1 MSDDNEDDDKQYEAS
16 QHKLDEARKK
26 GDFPRS
32 TDLNTA
38 AAYAGILVI
47 GLSIGGL
54 ALANIGTILAGMIG
68 HSDTI
73 STTVF
78 AGGGAPMMGGLLVTI
93 GTAIVPWFA
102 APAVLVIFSI
112 IVQRGF
118 VFAPSKL
125 ELKTSRISPISQ
137 AKNKFGRNGL
147 FEFGKSFAKL
157 VLYSTVLFM
166 FLAGRLPEIMAT
178 ISLTPGQVIVTLLQ
192 ICMSL
197 MSIVLVIA
205 VALGFVDYT
214 WQKAE
219 HLRKNRMSRKEL
231 TDEAKNSDGDPAM
244 KQQRRQKGVAIAMNQ
259 MMSDVPDADVIIVN
273 PTHYA
278 VALKWDRFG
287 GHAPECIAKG
297 VDEVA
302 ARIREIALEA
312 GIPIHSDPP
321 TARAL
326 FATVEIGDHI
336 QPDHFKPVA
345 AAIRFADRIRKAARK

>member
-1 MSDDNEDDDKQYEAS
+1 MSDDDSDKQYEAS

-26 GDFPRS
+26 GEFPRS

-38 AAYAGILVI
+38 AAYGGILMV
-47 GLSIGGL
+47 GLSIGAISL
-54 ALANIGTILAGMIG
+54 INFGTILAGMIG

-73 STTVF
+73 STTIF
-78 AGGGAPMMGGLLVTI
+78 NGNGAPMMGGLMADI
-93 GTAIVPWFA
+93 GTSIAPWFA
-102 APAVLVIFSI
+102 VPAVLVILSI
-112 IVQRGF
+112 IIQRGF

-125 ELKTSRISPISQ
+125 EFKASRISPISQ
-137 AKNKFGRNGL
+137 AKNKFGRSGL

-157 VLYSTVLFM
+157 ILYSIVLFM
-166 FLAGRLPEIMAT
+166 FLAGRLPEIMAA
-178 ISLTPGQVIVTLLQ
+178 IALSPGQVIVTLLQ
-192 ICMSL
+192 ICVSL

-205 VALGFVDYT
+205 LSLGVVDYT
-214 WQKAE
+214 WQRAE

-244 KQQRRQKGVAIAMNQ
+244 KQKRRQKGIAIAMNQ
-259 MMSDVPDADVIIVN
+259 MIGDVPDADVIIVN

-278 VALKWDRFG
+278 VALKWDRVG
-287 GHAPECIAKG
+287 GQSPECIAKG

-302 ARIREIALEA
+302 ARIRQVAQES

-326 FATVEIGDHI
+326 FATVEIGGYV
-336 QPDHFKPVA
+336 QSDHFKPVA
-345 AAIRFADRIRKAARK
+345 AAIRFADRVRKAART